1 MVDRFH
7 PEKALFPVVVILVF
21 LLLAMFVPPLWVV
34 VGALAPV
41 PLIFVYLRWGR
52 GVGMVLLGL
61 VFGVL
66 FSLVGH
72 KQAVLFFAEYAVLAA
87 VLSETIQFKLSFD
100 KCILFSTLV
109 AAALSIFL
117 LLFIFTDRESTLTEF
132 FQEQI
137 EGHFQLSMEALQAM
151 GDKPEELK
159 AMREFA
165 NGASGAMAQS
175 YPSFIIIGILV
186 TAIVNYYM
194 VRFLW
199 SRIYGPGLF
208 HPARFSKW
216 VVPEQVIW
224 VLIGSGG
231 VLFFA
236 EGTFLGTLGVNLLSL
251 VLVVYFLQGLAILIH
266 FLDSRNVP
274 VFFWVLI
281 FFVIVLQP
289 LLIGAAVGLG
299 IFDTW
304 LDLRKIRA
312 KAVEISG

>member
-1 MVDRFH
+1 
-7 PEKALFPVVVILVF
+7 
-21 LLLAMFVPPLWVV
+21 
-34 VGALAPV
+34 
-41 PLIFVYLRWGR
+41 
-52 GVGMVLLGL
+52 MVLLGL

-100 KCILFSTLV
+100 RCILFSALV
-109 AAALSIFL
+109 SAALSIIL

-137 EGHFQLSMEALQAM
+137 EGHFQLSMEALQAV

-165 NGASGAMAQS
+165 NEASGAMARS
-175 YPSFIIIGILV
+175 YPSFITIGILM
-186 TAIVNYYM
+186 TAVVNYYM
-194 VRFLW
+194 VRLLW
-199 SRIYGPGLF
+199 RRIYGPGLF
-208 HPARFSKW
+208 HPARFSGW
-216 VVPEQVIW
+216 VAPEQAIW

-231 VLFFA
+231 LLFFA
-236 EGTFLGTLGVNLLSL
+236 EGILGALGLNLFFL

-304 LDLRKIRA
+304 IDLRKIR
-312 KAVEISG
+312 VEPEEISG

>member
-7 PEKALFPVVVILVF
+7 PEKALFPAAVILVF

-34 VGALAPV
+34 VGILAPV

-52 GVGMVLLGL
+52 GVGMVLFGL

-66 FSLVGH
+66 FSLVGY

-109 AAALSIFL
+109 SAALLIIL
-117 LLFIFTDRESTLTEF
+117 LLFLSADRESTLVEF

-165 NGASGAMAQS
+165 SVASGAMAQA
-175 YPSFIIIGILV
+175 YLSFITIGILV
-186 TAIVNYYM
+186 TAVVNYYM
-194 VRFLW
+194 VRLLW

-208 HPARFSKW
+208 HPARFSGW
-216 VVPEQVIW
+216 VVPEQAIW

-231 VLFFA
+231 LLFFA
-236 EGTFLGTLGVNLLSL
+236 EGILATLGLNLLSL

-289 LLIGAAVGLG
+289 LLIGVAVGLG

-304 LDLRKIRA
+304 IDLRKIRT
-312 KAVEISG
+312 KPVEISG

>member
-34 VGALAPV
+34 VGVLAPV

-100 KCILFSTLV
+100 RCILFSALV
-109 AAALSIFL
+109 SAALSIIL

-137 EGHFQLSMEALQAM
+137 EGHFQLSMEALQAV

-165 NGASGAMAQS
+165 NEASGAMARS
-175 YPSFIIIGILV
+175 YPSFITIGILM
-186 TAIVNYYM
+186 TAVVNYYM
-194 VRFLW
+194 VRLLW
-199 SRIYGPGLF
+199 RRIYGPGLF
-208 HPARFSKW
+208 HPARFSGW
-216 VVPEQVIW
+216 VAPEQAIW

-231 VLFFA
+231 LLFFA
-236 EGTFLGTLGVNLLSL
+236 EGILGALGLNLFFL

-304 LDLRKIRA
+304 IDLRKIR
-312 KAVEISG
+312 VEPEEISG

>member
-21 LLLAMFVPPLWVV
+21 LLLAMFVPPLWLVMGV
-34 VGALAPV
+34 LAPV
-41 PLIFVYLRWGR
+41 PLVFVYLRWGR

-100 KCILFSTLV
+100 RCILFSALV
-109 AAALSIFL
+109 SAALSIIL

-137 EGHFQLSMEALQAM
+137 EGHFQLSMEALQAV

-165 NGASGAMAQS
+165 NEASGAMARS
-175 YPSFIIIGILV
+175 YPSFITIGILM
-186 TAIVNYYM
+186 TAVVNYYM
-194 VRFLW
+194 VRLLW
-199 SRIYGPGLF
+199 RRIYGPGLF
-208 HPARFSKW
+208 HPARFSGW
-216 VVPEQVIW
+216 VAPEQAIW

-231 VLFFA
+231 LLFFA
-236 EGTFLGTLGVNLLSL
+236 EGILGALGLNLFFL

-304 LDLRKIRA
+304 IDLRKIR
-312 KAVEISG
+312 VEPEEISG

>member
-21 LLLAMFVPPLWVV
+21 LLLAMFVPPLWVA
-34 VGALAPV
+34 VGVLAPV

-109 AAALSIFL
+109 SAALSIIL

-137 EGHFQLSMEALQAM
+137 AGHFQLSMEALQAM
-151 GDKPEELK
+151 GDKSEELK

-165 NGASGAMAQS
+165 SGASSAMAQA
-175 YPSFIIIGILV
+175 YPSFITIGILV
-186 TAIVNYYM
+186 TAVVNYYM
-194 VRFLW
+194 VRLLW
-199 SRIYGPGLF
+199 GRIYGPGLF
-208 HPARFSKW
+208 HPARFSGW
-216 VVPEQVIW
+216 VAPEQAIW
-224 VLIGSGG
+224 VFIGSGG
-231 VLFFA
+231 LLFA
-236 EGTFLGTLGVNLLSL
+236 EGILGTLGLNLFSL

-274 VFFWVLI
+274 VFFWILI

-304 LDLRKIRA
+304 IDLRKIRA
-312 KAVEISG
+312 KAVETSG

>member
-21 LLLAMFVPPLWVV
+21 LLLAMFVPPLWLV
-34 VGALAPV
+34 VGVLAPV
-41 PLIFVYLRWGR
+41 PLVFVYLRWGR

-100 KCILFSTLV
+100 RCILFSALV
-109 AAALSIFL
+109 SAALSIIL

-137 EGHFQLSMEALQAM
+137 EGHFQLSMEALQAV

-165 NGASGAMAQS
+165 NEASGAMARS
-175 YPSFIIIGILV
+175 YPSFITIGILM
-186 TAIVNYYM
+186 TAVVNYYM
-194 VRFLW
+194 VRLLW
-199 SRIYGPGLF
+199 RRIYGPGLF
-208 HPARFSKW
+208 HPARFSGW
-216 VVPEQVIW
+216 VAPEQAIW

-231 VLFFA
+231 LLFFA
-236 EGTFLGTLGVNLLSL
+236 EGILGALGLNLFFL

-289 LLIGAAVGLG
+289 LLIGAAIGLG

-304 LDLRKIRA
+304 IDLRKIR
-312 KAVEISG
+312 VEPEEISG

>member
-21 LLLAMFVPPLWVV
+21 LLLAMFVPPLWLV
-34 VGALAPV
+34 VGVLAPV
-41 PLIFVYLRWGR
+41 PLVFVYLRWGR

-100 KCILFSTLV
+100 RCILFSALV
-109 AAALSIFL
+109 SAALSIIL

-137 EGHFQLSMEALQAM
+137 EGHFQLSMEALQAV

-165 NGASGAMAQS
+165 NEASGAMARS
-175 YPSFIIIGILV
+175 YPSFITIGILM
-186 TAIVNYYM
+186 TAVVNYYM
-194 VRFLW
+194 VRLLW
-199 SRIYGPGLF
+199 RRIYGPGLF
-208 HPARFSKW
+208 HPARFSGW
-216 VVPEQVIW
+216 VAPEQAIW

-231 VLFFA
+231 LLFFA
-236 EGTFLGTLGVNLLSL
+236 EGILGALGLNLFFL

-304 LDLRKIRA
+304 IDLRKIR
-312 KAVEISG
+312 VEPEEISG

>member
-1 MVDRFH
+1 MVERFH

-61 VFGVL
+61 IFGVL

-72 KQAVLFFAEYAVLAA
+72 TQAVLFFAEYAVLAA

-109 AAALSIFL
+109 SAALSMIL
-117 LLFIFTDRESTLTEF
+117 LLSIFTDQESTLTEF

-137 EGHFQLSMEALQAM
+137 EGHFQLSMKALQAM

-165 NGASGAMAQS
+165 NRASDAMAQS
-175 YPSFIIIGILV
+175 YPSFITIGILV
-186 TAIVNYYM
+186 TAVFNYYM
-194 VRFLW
+194 VRLLW

-208 HPARFSKW
+208 YPARFSKW
-216 VVPEQVIW
+216 VAPEQVIW
-224 VLIGSGG
+224 VFIGSGG
-231 VLFFA
+231 LLFFA
-236 EGTFLGTLGVNLLSL
+236 DGTFLGTLGVNLLFL

-266 FLDSRNVP
+266 FLESRNVP
-274 VFFWVLI
+274 VFFWILI

-289 LLIGAAVGLG
+289 LLIGVAVGLG
-299 IFDTW
+299 IFDAW
-304 LDLRKIRA
+304 IDLRKIRT
-312 KAVEISG
+312 KPVEISG

>member
-7 PEKALFPVVVILVF
+7 PEKALLPAVVILVF

-34 VGALAPV
+34 AGILVPV

-109 AAALSIFL
+109 SAALSIIL

-159 AMREFA
+159 TMREFA
-165 NGASGAMAQS
+165 SRASGAMAQS
-175 YPSFIIIGILV
+175 YPSLITIGILV
-186 TAIVNYYM
+186 TAVVNYCM

-199 SRIYGPGLF
+199 GRIYGPGLF
-208 HPARFSKW
+208 HPARFSGW
-216 VVPEQVIW
+216 VAPEQAIW
-224 VLIGSGG
+224 VFIGSGG
-231 VLFFA
+231 LLFA
-236 EGTFLGTLGVNLLSL
+236 EGILGTLGLNLFSL

-266 FLDSRNVP
+266 FLESRNVP
-274 VFFWVLI
+274 VFFWTLI

-289 LLIGAAVGLG
+289 LLIGVAVGLG
-299 IFDTW
+299 IFDIW
-304 LDLRKIRA
+304 IDLRKIRTKPA
-312 KAVEISG
+312 EISE

>member
-21 LLLAMFVPPLWVV
+21 LLLAMLVPPLWLV
-34 VGALAPV
+34 VGVLAPV
-41 PLIFVYLRWGR
+41 PLVFVYLRWGR

-100 KCILFSTLV
+100 RCILFSALV
-109 AAALSIFL
+109 SAALSIIL

-137 EGHFQLSMEALQAM
+137 EGHFQLSMEALQAV

-165 NGASGAMAQS
+165 NEASGAMARS
-175 YPSFIIIGILV
+175 YPSFITIGILM
-186 TAIVNYYM
+186 TAVVNYYM
-194 VRFLW
+194 VRLLW
-199 SRIYGPGLF
+199 RRIYGPGLF
-208 HPARFSKW
+208 HPARFSGW
-216 VVPEQVIW
+216 VAPEQAIW

-231 VLFFA
+231 LLFFA
-236 EGTFLGTLGVNLLSL
+236 EGILGALGLNLFFL

-304 LDLRKIRA
+304 IDLRKIR
-312 KAVEISG
+312 VEPEEISG

>member
-1 MVDRFH
+1 MVERFH

-34 VGALAPV
+34 VGVLAPV

-100 KCILFSTLV
+100 RCILFSALV
-109 AAALSIFL
+109 SAALSIIL

-137 EGHFQLSMEALQAM
+137 EGHFQLSMEALQAV

-165 NGASGAMAQS
+165 NEASGAMARS
-175 YPSFIIIGILV
+175 YPSFITIGILM
-186 TAIVNYYM
+186 TAVVNYYM
-194 VRFLW
+194 VRLLW
-199 SRIYGPGLF
+199 RRIYGPGLF
-208 HPARFSKW
+208 HPARFSEW
-216 VVPEQVIW
+216 VAPEQAIW
-224 VLIGSGG
+224 VFIGSGG
-231 VLFFA
+231 LLFFA
-236 EGTFLGTLGVNLLSL
+236 EGILGALGLNLLSL
-251 VLVVYFLQGLAILIH
+251 VLVIYFLQGLAILIH

-274 VFFWVLI
+274 VFFWILV

-289 LLIGAAVGLG
+289 LLIGVAVGLG

-304 LDLRKIRA
+304 IDLRKIRT
-312 KAVEISG
+312 KAVEISE

>member
-7 PEKALFPVVVILVF
+7 PEKALLPAVVILVF

-34 VGALAPV
+34 VGVLAPV

-109 AAALSIFL
+109 SAALSIIL

-165 NGASGAMAQS
+165 SGASGAMAQS
-175 YPSFIIIGILV
+175 YPSFITIGILV
-186 TAIVNYYM
+186 TAVVNYCM

-199 SRIYGPGLF
+199 GRIYGPGLF
-208 HPARFSKW
+208 HPARFSGW
-216 VVPEQVIW
+216 VAPEQAIW
-224 VLIGSGG
+224 VFIGSGG
-231 VLFFA
+231 LLFFA
-236 EGTFLGTLGVNLLSL
+236 EGILGTLGLNLFSL

-266 FLDSRNVP
+266 FLESRNVP
-274 VFFWVLI
+274 VFFWTLI

-289 LLIGAAVGLG
+289 LLIGVAVGLG
-299 IFDTW
+299 IFDIW
-304 LDLRKIRA
+304 IDLRKIRTKPA
-312 KAVEISG
+312 EISE

>member
-21 LLLAMFVPPLWVV
+21 LLLAMFIPPLWLV
-34 VGALAPV
+34 VGVLAPV
-41 PLIFVYLRWGR
+41 PLVFVYLRWGR

-100 KCILFSTLV
+100 RCILFSALV
-109 AAALSIFL
+109 SAALSIIL

-137 EGHFQLSMEALQAM
+137 EGHFQLSMEALQAV

-165 NGASGAMAQS
+165 NEASGAMARS
-175 YPSFIIIGILV
+175 YPSFITIGILM
-186 TAIVNYYM
+186 TAVVNYYM
-194 VRFLW
+194 VRLLW
-199 SRIYGPGLF
+199 RRIYGPGLF
-208 HPARFSKW
+208 HPARFSGW
-216 VVPEQVIW
+216 VAPEQAIW

-231 VLFFA
+231 LLFFA
-236 EGTFLGTLGVNLLSL
+236 EGILGALGLNLFFL

-304 LDLRKIRA
+304 IDLRKIRV
-312 KAVEISG
+312 KPEEISG

>member
-1 MVDRFH
+1 MVERFH

-61 VFGVL
+61 IFGVL

-72 KQAVLFFAEYAVLAA
+72 TQAVLFFAEYAVLAA

-109 AAALSIFL
+109 SAALSIIL

-159 AMREFA
+159 TMREFA
-165 NGASGAMAQS
+165 SRASGAMAQS
-175 YPSFIIIGILV
+175 YPSLITIGILV
-186 TAIVNYYM
+186 TAVVNYCM

-199 SRIYGPGLF
+199 GRIYGPGLF
-208 HPARFSKW
+208 HPARFSGW
-216 VVPEQVIW
+216 VAPEQAIW
-224 VLIGSGG
+224 VFIGSGG
-231 VLFFA
+231 LLFFA
-236 EGTFLGTLGVNLLSL
+236 EGILGTLGLNLFSL

-274 VFFWVLI
+274 VFFWILI

-304 LDLRKIRA
+304 IDLRKVRT
-312 KAVEISG
+312 KPVGISG

>member
-21 LLLAMFVPPLWVV
+21 LLLAMFVPPLWLVMGV
-34 VGALAPV
+34 LAPV
-41 PLIFVYLRWGR
+41 PLVFVYLRWGR
-52 GVGMVLLGL
+52 GVGMVMLGL

-100 KCILFSTLV
+100 RCILFSALV
-109 AAALSIFL
+109 SAALSIIL

-137 EGHFQLSMEALQAM
+137 EGHFQLSMEALQAV

-165 NGASGAMAQS
+165 NEASGAMARS
-175 YPSFIIIGILV
+175 YPSFITIGILM
-186 TAIVNYYM
+186 TAAVNYYM
-194 VRFLW
+194 VRLLW
-199 SRIYGPGLF
+199 RRIYGPGLF
-208 HPARFSKW
+208 HPARFSGW
-216 VVPEQVIW
+216 VAPEQAIW

-231 VLFFA
+231 LLFFA
-236 EGTFLGTLGVNLLSL
+236 EGILGALGLNLFFL

-304 LDLRKIRA
+304 IDLRKIR
-312 KAVEISG
+312 VEPEEISG

>member
-34 VGALAPV
+34 VGVLAPV

-52 GVGMVLLGL
+52 GVGMVMLGL

-100 KCILFSTLV
+100 RCILFSALV
-109 AAALSIFL
+109 SAALSIIL

-137 EGHFQLSMEALQAM
+137 EGHFQLSMEALQAV

-165 NGASGAMAQS
+165 NEASGAMARS
-175 YPSFIIIGILV
+175 YPSFITIGILM
-186 TAIVNYYM
+186 TAVVNYYV
-194 VRFLW
+194 VRLLW
-199 SRIYGPGLF
+199 SCIYGPGLF
-208 HPARFSKW
+208 HPDRFSKW
-216 VVPEQVIW
+216 VVPEQVVW

-231 VLFFA
+231 LLFFA
-236 EGTFLGTLGVNLLSL
+236 EGILGALGLNLFFL

-266 FLDSRNVP
+266 FLYSRNVP

-304 LDLRKIRA
+304 IDLRKIR
-312 KAVEISG
+312 VEPEEISG

>member
-34 VGALAPV
+34 VGVLAPV
-41 PLIFVYLRWGR
+41 PLVFVYLRWGR

-100 KCILFSTLV
+100 RCILFSALV
-109 AAALSIFL
+109 SAALSIIL

-137 EGHFQLSMEALQAM
+137 EGHFQLSMEALQAV

-165 NGASGAMAQS
+165 NEASGAMARS
-175 YPSFIIIGILV
+175 YPSFITIGILM
-186 TAIVNYYM
+186 TAVVNYYM
-194 VRFLW
+194 VRLLW
-199 SRIYGPGLF
+199 RRIYGPGLF
-208 HPARFSKW
+208 HPARFSGW
-216 VVPEQVIW
+216 VAPEQAIW

-231 VLFFA
+231 LLFFA
-236 EGTFLGTLGVNLLSL
+236 EGILGALGLNLFFL

-304 LDLRKIRA
+304 IDLRKIR
-312 KAVEISG
+312 VEPEEISG

>member
-7 PEKALFPVVVILVF
+7 PEKALFPVVAVLGF
-21 LLLAMFVPPLWVV
+21 LISAMFFPPLWVV
-34 VGALAPV
+34 VGILAPV

-66 FSLVGH
+66 FSFVGY
-72 KQAVLFFAEYAVLAA
+72 KQAVLFLSEYAVLAA
-87 VLSETIQFKLSFD
+87 VLSETIQFRLSFD
-100 KCILFSTLV
+100 KCILLGTLV
-109 AAALSIFL
+109 AAALSIIL
-117 LLFIFTDRESTLTEF
+117 LIFIFTDRESTLTEF
-132 FQEQI
+132 FQKQV
-137 EGHFQLSMEALQAM
+137 EGHFQLSMEALQAV

-165 NGASGAMAQS
+165 SGASSVMAQS
-175 YPSFIIIGILV
+175 YPSFITIGILM
-186 TAIVNYYM
+186 TAVVNYYT
-194 VRFLW
+194 VRLLW
-199 SRIYGPGLF
+199 GRIYGPGLF
-208 HPARFSKW
+208 HPARFSGW
-216 VVPEQVIW
+216 VVPEQAVW
-224 VLIGSGG
+224 GLIGSVGL
-231 VLFFA
+231 LFLA
-236 EGTFLGTLGVNLLSL
+236 EGILGALGLNLLSL

-266 FLDSRNVP
+266 FLESRNVP

-304 LDLRKIRA
+304 IDLRKIRA
-312 KAVEISG
+312 KSEEISG

>member
-7 PEKALFPVVVILVF
+7 PDKALFPVVAILVF

-34 VGALAPV
+34 VGVLAPV
-41 PLIFVYLRWGR
+41 PLVFVYLRWGR

-66 FSLVGH
+66 LSLAGY
-72 KQAVLFFAEYAVLAA
+72 KQAVLFFAEYAVLTA

-109 AAALSIFL
+109 SAALSMVL

-151 GDKPEELK
+151 GDKPEELR

-175 YPSFIIIGILV
+175 YPSFITIGILM
-186 TAIVNYYM
+186 TAVVNYYM
-194 VRFLW
+194 VRLLW

-216 VVPEQVIW
+216 VVPEQVVW

-231 VLFFA
+231 LLFFA
-236 EGTFLGTLGVNLLSL
+236 EGILGTLGVNLLSL
-251 VLVVYFLQGLAILIH
+251 VLVAYFLQGLAILIH
-266 FLDSRNVP
+266 FLDARNVP
-274 VFFWVLI
+274 VFFWILI
-281 FFVIVLQP
+281 FFVVVLQP

-304 LDLRKIRA
+304 IDLRKIRA
-312 KAVEISG
+312 KPVESSG